1 MTPVTAVALAFSTLT
16 TTVVVV
22 KLFSEQRGMLPTVV
36 VFVMA
41 FAWQLSTVVKL
52 ADAMVNVVF
61 PPVVDT
67 AVPLHSLMLFVTV
80 PAFENDMMGMLLR
93 SEYNPVNDAAFGR
106 LIEGV
111 AVIPLVA
118 DTDPENVEAPD
129 TARAPPRDVA
139 NAPTV
144 RVLL

>member
-1 MTPVTAVALAFSTLT
+1 MPVTAVAFAFSTLT
-16 TTVVVV
+16 TTVVVE

-52 ADAMVNVVF
+52 ADAIENVVL

-67 AVPLHSLMLFVTV
+67 AVPLHSLILFVTV
-80 PAFENDMMGMLLR
+80 PAFENEMMGMLLR
-93 SEYNPVNDAAFGR
+93 SEYNPVNDAALGR

-111 AVIPLVA
+111 AMILLVA
-118 DTDPENVEAPD
+118 DTAPENVEVPD
-129 TARAPPRDVA
+129 TARVPPRDVA
-139 NAPTV
+139 NAPTAM
-144 RVLL
+144 VLL